1 MSQLLGVERKFE
13 EGEHKKSKDG
23 EHEHIYKNIEIVY
36 GYSMRLVADA
46 TIAFNNEF
54 SSDPEKELRK

>member
-23 EHEHIYKNIEIVY
+23 EHVYKNIEIVY
-36 GYSMRLVADA
+36 GYSMRIVADA